1 MLSLGAGTAG
11 AVAALKN
18 VVFIAIIAGVV
29 NQKYGFSDNYF
40 TTVRFSALLNPV
52 GTASILDNIR
62 V

>member
-40 TTVRFSALLNPV
+40 TTV
-52 GTASILDNIR
+52 
-62 V
+62 